1 MNGTKEVWVILENQ
15 GRKKKKKK
23 KKLLKYVDFATAKQ
37 HQWFNIAF
45 CNQNGR
51 PLLAVRENAR
61 TTASHMRKKKRRAN
75 LFSIYGI

>member
-23 KKLLKYVDFATAKQ
+23 EKKKKLLKCVDFATVKQ
-37 HQWFNIAF
+37 YQWFNIAF

-51 PLLAVRENAR
+51 PLLAVRENAW
-61 TTASHMRKKKRRAN
+61 TTASHMRK
-75 LFSIYGI
+75 